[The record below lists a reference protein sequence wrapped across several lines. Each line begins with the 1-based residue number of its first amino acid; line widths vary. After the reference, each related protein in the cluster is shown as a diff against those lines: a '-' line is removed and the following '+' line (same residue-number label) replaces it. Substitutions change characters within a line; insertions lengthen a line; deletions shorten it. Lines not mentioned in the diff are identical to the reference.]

1 MPHQCIAVCLTSF
14 EPGLGEYGHRQ
25 RQISEGKAVTM
36 GKGPGEEGFLQ
47 ETGQGQDFEE
57 MRGLGWGGGHGVR
70 LLQGWGPK
78 QDQERGALPHT
89 HPLTPS
95 LPWEENKATSFL
107 CFQAET
113 IGHTYMVAS
122 GLPIRNGIRHVDEI
136 AVMSLH
142 FLGATIHFQMGHM
155 PEEKLK
161 LRLASTQVDSAKG
174 RWPCGPDTAAD
185 GSKFTP

>member
-1 MPHQCIAVCLTSF
+1 MRKCEDLDGVEVTECDPSKDGAQSRI
-14 EPGLGEYGHRQ
+14 RN
-25 RQISEGKAVTM
+25 EG
-36 GKGPGEEGFLQ
+36 
-47 ETGQGQDFEE
+47 
-57 MRGLGWGGGHGVR
+57 
-70 LLQGWGPK
+70 
-78 QDQERGALPHT
+78 PHT

-95 LPWEENKATSFL
+95 LPWEENKATFFL

-113 IGHTYMVAS
+113 IGDTYMVAS

-136 AVMSLH
+136 AMMSLH

-161 LRLASTQVDSAKG
+161 LRLASTQVDSTKG

-185 GSKFTP
+185 GSKFNPRPEAFRSPETKW